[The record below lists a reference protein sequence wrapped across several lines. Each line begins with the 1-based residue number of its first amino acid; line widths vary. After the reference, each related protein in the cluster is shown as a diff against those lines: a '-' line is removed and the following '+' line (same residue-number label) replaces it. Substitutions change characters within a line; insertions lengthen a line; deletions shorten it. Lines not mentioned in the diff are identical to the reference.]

1 MACPR
6 PGFYARIR
14 SMRAVRVAVAGLTV
28 GAMMAAMALA
38 VGCGPAKRAGPQR
51 ILADEDRIDWAKE
64 EPTFIVIRKSCRTL
78 DVYRFGE
85 RIRSYP
91 AVFGQAGTREQ
102 KLYEGDMATPTGLYA
117 IIGDRWHERWEH
129 FFLLDYPN
137 AADARRYQVAMAYGE
152 IPVRGRSVAAI
163 GGAVGIHGTDKPW
176 LNREGI
182 DWTWGC
188 ISIDNENVRELG
200 ALVYVGTPVLIED

>member
-200 ALVYVGTPVLIED
+200 SLVYVGTPVLIED